1 MEKCSR
7 GFALYEVIVT
17 LSIMVL
23 LSTLA
28 LSYGASNRAQ
38 TRILRDEAAIVSYLG
53 RARALAV
60 KGYTA
65 GETICAYGVHFDA
78 EAKTITL
85 FEDKASPCSAAD
97 YVRGAGDGDVET
109 YALNP
114 QVSVTAP
121 SDITFVPPEV
131 VVRVRPSGLWPA
143 IVHLATGNE
152 TTNIEIYE
160 SGQITTP

>member
-38 TRILRDEAAIVSYLG
+38 TRILRDEAGIVSLLSH
-53 RARALAV
+53 ARSRAV

-78 EAKTITL
+78 ETKTATL

-109 YALNP
+109 YVLNP
-114 QVSVTAP
+114 QVSITAP
-121 SDITFVPPEV
+121 SDVTFVPPEV
-131 VVRVRPSGLWPA
+131 VVRVTPPGPWPA
-143 IVHLATGNE
+143 MVRLTTGGE

-160 SGQITTP
+160 SGQVTTP